1 MKQRL
6 FLIFLLSALA
16 SHCGRATDNKD
27 KEKSADP
34 SALSADDPSQF
45 AAGQPP
51 VFISYTTNTNT
62 SLSVVLSKECT
73 DATITNLSNYVFSNG
88 LTVSAAAKNASNKF
102 QIDLTTSAQTNINYT
117 LTIFNL
123 TSTEGVAING
133 VIQILFT
140 GLQAPV
146 ATVTW
151 YDPQNTANALPIVI
165 PNGAIQSNLNT
176 IYPNYIRSAIYGTV
190 GGTSI
195 IAYKTKL
202 DAGAWSAEVATGTP
216 INVTGLAEGYHTI
229 YVIGKH
235 SAGYW
240 QDTAVAT
247 TVSWIQDTTP
257 PAAAEIDAL
266 TKPVANG
273 GVTASQSLSLRI
285 IGTDVAYYKYCIDN
299 GAYNDCTLGNYA
311 GGPDPVTS
319 DLVIPKATPAYPSAY
334 NALLT
339 PGSVTLKVIGFDA
352 SGNQQTSAATAAGT
366 YTFTVNTGLV
376 EAVYNTGTL
385 PNSINNGATSASV
398 DVLGTYGATH
408 YKGAIVDGTTCPTL
422 LATWDGYTMQPIST
436 PITRSG
442 MTDATPKTVCAIGYN
457 NITGVW
463 QGSYNPGVA
472 APSYSTKYTW
482 IIDTT
487 APTASVFWKSPIT
500 APTFT
505 TQSTGYQ
512 LQVTASGAT
521 NYRYAV
527 VASATACSAATYS
540 SNQSIDVDLTFGSP
554 DIATSGTNSYKVCVV
569 AGDAAG
575 NWQAAASATVAG
587 PWTVDFDPPANN
599 PDFAGVSLATQSF
612 NISQIT
618 FSIDNASATT
628 DSRYYRIQ
636 IATDTAFTNIV
647 DDSFFKSCKAVDLPE
662 CTGALGTRTY
672 SIAVNTNTSPS
683 YYARVRAGDT
693 LGNYRSDWSGTSAEH
708 FVRGQITG
716 KVKNAAGGA
725 LNGITVKMLDT
736 DGSSL
741 SALYPNTTTNATGD
755 FTFTGV
761 RAARNRYQ
769 IRVAEG
775 DATYRPATKR
785 NITVQEEG
793 PTASIKTNT
802 GTLNLI
808 TLATVTTQNVTT
820 KVVDADDG
828 WMLGYANVSLI
839 DYSGATVAT
848 QRSDYS
854 AACVTVAPVG
864 SPPTNI
870 PKTKF
875 DVASTCGDVTFTGVT
890 PGTYTIQVDG
900 LSWGGNNQ
908 SYNTLNV
915 ENVAVNAATTSAGR
929 IPIVKTLTGQ
939 DLKVVLSWGNTFP
952 LDLDLH
958 VVGTLPSGQTL
969 TNVNTDTCNNTM
981 LHVWAARPNV
991 GLSWAQ
997 QYSAKTRTYIQA
1009 NVQYNNTAFGTP
1021 TAGQPTYNYFPLDPS
1036 TNVALVQDAITGYGP
1051 EAINLIS
1058 GYTDGTYW
1066 FTVVN
1071 WSEWFPNSYCAN
1083 PRNSNGACN
1092 DNANPQLDNGKPDGV
1107 KVTKADQ
1114 QWDVTNVQIKVYDS
1128 DGLAFEMTASPGAAA
1143 LQYELWQAFKLTVA
1157 GSGSAGRTFTPVNT
1171 FADWPNASGT
1181 NDQSKCNLNGF

>member
-1 MKQRL
+1 MKYIL
-6 FLIFLLSALA
+6 SLVFLLALVA
-16 SHCGRATDNKD
+16 ANCGRATDNKD
-27 KEKSADP
+27 KEKTADP

-45 AAGQPP
+45 SAGQPP

-73 DATITNLSNYVFSNG
+73 DATISSLANYVFSNG
-88 LTVSAAAKNASNKF
+88 LTVSAATKNAANKF

-151 YDPQNTANALPIVI
+151 YDPQNTSNALPIVI

-176 IYPNYIRSAIYGTV
+176 IYPNYIRSALYGTV
-190 GGTSI
+190 GGTAI
-195 IAYKTKL
+195 VAYKTKL
-202 DAGAWSAEVATGTP
+202 DAGSWSAEIPSGTP
-216 INVTGLAEGYHTI
+216 INITGLADGFHTF

-257 PAAAEIDAL
+257 PAAAEIDPL
-266 TKPVANG
+266 TKPVADG

-299 GAYNDCTLGNYA
+299 GAYNDCTLGNYV

-352 SGNQQTSAATAAGT
+352 SGNQQTSAATTAGT

-385 PNSINNGATSASV
+385 PNSINNGATSANV

-500 APTFT
+500 APTST

-527 VASATACSAATYS
+527 VASATACSAAPYS
-540 SNQSIDVDLTFGSP
+540 SNQSIDLDLAFGSP
-554 DIATSGTNSYKVCVV
+554 DIATSGTNAYKVCVI

-575 NWQAAASATVAG
+575 NWQAAGSATIAG
-587 PWTVDFDPPANN
+587 PWTVDFDPPATN
-599 PDFAGVSLATQSF
+599 PTFAAVSLATQSF

-618 FSIDNASATT
+618 FSIDNVGATA

-636 IATDTAFTNIV
+636 IATDAGFTNIV
-647 DDSFFKSCKAVDLPE
+647 DDSFFKSCKTVDLPE

-672 SIAVNTNTSPS
+672 SIAVNTNNSPS

-693 LGNYRSDWSGTSAEH
+693 LGNYRSDWSGASAEH

-716 KVKNAAGGA
+716 RIENSAGVGV
-725 LNGITVKMLDT
+725 NGVTVRILDS

-741 SALYPNTTTNATGD
+741 AALYPDQVTANQAAQPGF
-755 FTFTGV
+755 FTFTNV
-761 RAARNRYQ
+761 RASKGRYQ
-769 IRVAEG
+769 ILAAPS
-775 DATYRPATKR
+775 DATYREGVKR

-793 PTASIKTNT
+793 TAGTIKTNI
-802 GTLNLI
+802 GSINLI
-808 TLATVTTQNVTT
+808 LDATVTTQNVTT

-828 WMLGYANVSLI
+828 WMLGYADVKLI
-839 DYSGATVAT
+839 KWDGTTVAT
-848 QRSDYS
+848 GRTNYLAANCTSVTPISD
-854 AACVTVAPVG
+854 
-864 SPPTNI
+864 PPTNI
-870 PKTKF
+870 PKQKF
-875 DVASTCGDVTFTGVT
+875 DLGGTCGDITFAGVE
-890 PGTYTIQVDG
+890 PGTYTIQVSG
-900 LSWGGNNQ
+900 TSWGTNQ
-908 SYNTLNV
+908 SYNNLNV
-915 ENVAVNAATTSAGR
+915 ENIAVNTGAYNAGR

-939 DLKVVLSWGNTFP
+939 DLKMVLSWGTNRP
-952 LDLDLH
+952 IDLDLH
-958 VVGTLPSGQTL
+958 MVGTLPSGQTV
-969 TNVNTDTCNNTM
+969 TNVNSDNCNSTM
-981 LHVWAARPNV
+981 FHIWAARPNV

-997 QYSAKTRTYIQA
+997 QYSSKTRTYIQGNA
-1009 NVQYNNTAFGTP
+1009 AYNA
-1021 TAGQPTYNYFPLDPS
+1021 QNYFPLDPS
-1036 TNVALVQDAITGYGP
+1036 TTSALVQDANTGYGP
-1051 EAINLIS
+1051 EAINMIS

-1066 FTVVN
+1066 VSVVN
-1071 WSEWFPNSYCAN
+1071 WGEWKPGSY
-1083 PRNSNGACN
+1083 GT
-1092 DNANPQLDNGKPDGV
+1092 
-1107 KVTKADQ
+1107 TKAAE
-1114 QWDVTNVQIKVYDS
+1114 QWDISSANIKVYDA
-1128 DGLAFEMTASPGAAA
+1128 DGLAFEMNVAQPTAVPSNPFGADGTCDAINEWA
-1143 LQYELWQAFKLTVA
+1143 QCELWQGFRMTVA
-1157 GSGSAGRTFTPVNT
+1157 GSGSAGRTFTPVGT
-1171 FADWPNASGT
+1171 FAGWPDGSG
-1181 NDQSKCNLNGF
+1181 NYDESKCNLQGF